1 MLDKGGIFYFRHKVK
16 SFDCK
21 WFIPIYNLNV
31 ETMMDDRMYSC
42 KEDIDAMKKKIV
54 SLKAELRREVR
65 KNTESFRDVSEII

>member
-1 MLDKGGIFYFRHKVK
+1 
-16 SFDCK
+16 
-21 WFIPIYNLNV
+21 
-31 ETMMDDRMYSC
+31 MDDRMYSC